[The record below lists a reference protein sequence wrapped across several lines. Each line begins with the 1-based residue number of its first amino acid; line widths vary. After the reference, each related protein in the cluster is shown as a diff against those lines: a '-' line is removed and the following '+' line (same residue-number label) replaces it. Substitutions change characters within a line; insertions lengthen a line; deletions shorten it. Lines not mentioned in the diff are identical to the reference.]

1 MSPQA
6 KPETKQKHI
15 RGPSVFGRQKT
26 PKNGLPKSRGET
38 EREGEG
44 GRKTVRLRGSGGKAD
59 SVI

>member
-26 PKNGLPKSRGET
+26 PKNGLPKSRGNRKRGRG
-38 EREGEG
+38 REEDSKIKG
-44 GRKTVRLRGSGGKAD
+44 KRGKG
-59 SVI
+59 

>member
-26 PKNGLPKSRGET
+26 PKNGLPKSRGNRKR
-38 EREGEG
+38 ER